1 MNPSPFCLNDIVA
14 GYDMVAGLY
23 SKTVLRGVNLELEPG
38 SITGLVGRNG
48 SGKTTMMRVALG
60 LMKAERG
67 QATLFGSPAW
77 DSPPQVRKRIGFVP
91 QSFPSLFSSF
101 GMMNLDDC
109 INFIAH
115 HYEIWDQ
122 DLIGGL
128 RRDWSLGNRRIA
140 ELSPGDQ
147 QKVAIL
153 LAVGH
158 RPDLLVL
165 DEPAASLDPA
175 ARREFLRTLIAL
187 NAECGQTVLLSS
199 HIISD
204 IERISSHIAV
214 LHGGVVVCHAALDD
228 IKDRVRA
235 VTLAATT
242 HPPAEKIL
250 ARAGNRYWLWD
261 WQECGLPADSHL
273 DEVVLEDLFLG
284 ITSAT

>member
-1 MNPSPFCLNDIVA
+1 MIPSPFALKHIVA
-14 GYDMVAGLY
+14 GYDNRM
-23 SKTVLRGVNLELEPG
+23 VLRGVDLELEPG
-38 SITGLVGRNG
+38 SITGLLGLNG
-48 SGKTTMMRVALG
+48 SGKTTLMRVALG
-60 LMKAERG
+60 LMKADRG

-77 DSPPQVRKRIGFVP
+77 DSPPEVRKRIGFVP
-91 QSFPSLFSSF
+91 QSLLSLFSAF
-101 GMMNLDDC
+101 GTMNLDDC
-109 INFIAH
+109 VHFVAR
-115 HYEIWDQ
+115 HYEDWDRS
-122 DLIGGL
+122 LIDGL
-128 RRDWSLGNRRIA
+128 MHEWGLGNRFIA

-175 ARREFLRTLIAL
+175 ARREFLRTLIEL
-187 NAECGQTVLLSS
+187 NADSGRTVLLSS
-199 HIISD
+199 HITSD

-235 VTLAATT
+235 VTLTDAVQ
-242 HPPAEKIL
+242 PPADKIL
-250 ARAGNRYWLWD
+250 AQTGNRYWLWD
-261 WQECGLPADSHL
+261 WQECGLPASQPT

-284 ITSAT
+284 ITSAS

>member
-1 MNPSPFCLNDIVA
+1 MNPSPFSLDDIVA
-14 GYDMVAGLY
+14 GYDG
-23 SKTVLRGVNLELEPG
+23 KTVLQGVNLEPEPG
-38 SITGLVGRNG
+38 SITGLLGRNG

-60 LMKAERG
+60 LMKAVGGE
-67 QATLFGSPAW
+67 ATLFGSPSW
-77 DSPPQVRKRIGFVP
+77 DSPPEVRKRIGFVP
-91 QSFPSLFSSF
+91 QSLLSLYSTF
-101 GMMNLDDC
+101 GTMNLDSC
-109 INFIAH
+109 LNFVAH
-115 HYEIWDQ
+115 HYDNWDHG
-122 DLIGGL
+122 LIDGL
-128 RRDWSLGNRRIA
+128 KSEWGLYNRRIA

-175 ARREFLRTLIAL
+175 ARREFLRTLIEL
-187 NAECGQTVLLSS
+187 NADVGQTVLLSS
-199 HIISD
+199 HITSD

-261 WQECGLPADSHL
+261 WQECGLPADVRT
-273 DEVVLEDLFLG
+273 DEVILEDLFLG

>member
-1 MNPSPFCLNDIVA
+1 MTPSPFSLNGIVA
-14 GYDMVAGLY
+14 GYDHR
-23 SKTVLRGVNLELEPG
+23 TVLQGVDLELEPG
-38 SITGLVGRNG
+38 TITGLLGLNG

-60 LMKAERG
+60 LVKPDRG
-67 QATLFGSPAW
+67 QASLFGFRAW
-77 DSPPQVRKRIGFVP
+77 DSPPEVRKRIGFVP
-91 QSFPSLFSSF
+91 QSLLSLFSAF
-101 GMMNLDDC
+101 GTMNLEDC
-109 INFIAH
+109 VRFVAR
-115 HYEIWDQ
+115 HYEDWDH
-122 DLIGGL
+122 DLIDGL
-128 RRDWSLGNRRIA
+128 CRNWDLRNRRVA

-187 NAECGQTVLLSS
+187 NADVGQTVLLSS
-199 HIISD
+199 HITSD

-235 VTLAATT
+235 VNLTEAT
-242 HPPAEKIL
+242 PPPPEKVL

-261 WQECGLPADSHL
+261 WRECGLPADTHV
-273 DEVVLEDLFLG
+273 DEVILEDLFLG
-284 ITSAT
+284 ITSTT

>member
-1 MNPSPFCLNDIVA
+1 MIPSPFSLNDIVA
-14 GYDMVAGLY
+14 GYDGKSVLQGVALD
-23 SKTVLRGVNLELEPG
+23 LEPG
-38 SITGLVGRNG
+38 SITGLLGRNG

-67 QATLFGSPAW
+67 EASLFGCPAW
-77 DSPPQVRKRIGFVP
+77 DSPPEVRKRVGFVP
-91 QSFPSLFSSF
+91 QSFLGLYSAF
-101 GMMNLDDC
+101 GMMNLDGVLK
-109 INFIAH
+109 FVAH
-115 HYEIWDQ
+115 HYDNWDQ
-122 DLIGGL
+122 TLIDELRGEWGL
-128 RRDWSLGNRRIA
+128 YNRRVA

-175 ARREFLRTLIAL
+175 ARREFLRTLIEL
-187 NAECGQTVLLSS
+187 NADSGQTVLLSS
-199 HIISD
+199 HITSD

-235 VTLAATT
+235 VTLTDAVQ
-242 HPPAEKIL
+242 PPADKIL
-250 ARAGNRYWLWD
+250 ARTGNRYWLWD
-261 WQECGLPADSHL
+261 WQECGLPAGL
-273 DEVVLEDLFLG
+273 PADEVVLEDLFLG
-284 ITSAT
+284 ITSAS